1 MSTFIRVGRDVMT
14 DEIVVEAY
22 SFIAPKDRTELCS
35 FCDQVALWQVGD
47 GDVLYC
53 ANHRTEEQRGQHSF
67 WVDLDVIKAINI
79 TTDDGGI
86 HVENMGWRLW
96 KS

>member
-1 MSTFIRVGRDVMT
+1 MSTLIRVGRDVMT

-22 SFIAPKDRTELCS
+22 SFINPLDRTESCS
-35 FCDQVALWQVGD
+35 FCERPAVWQVGD

-53 ANHRTEEQRGQHSF
+53 DGHRAEEHGEGHSF
-67 WVDLDVIKAINI
+67 WVDLDVVKAINI

-86 HVENMGWRLW
+86 SVTNMGWR
-96 KS
+96 KP